1 MPQNTV
7 ARPVRA
13 YAFLVAAAVLS
24 GAAGTP
30 SRHDRVVAGRVTH
43 LPLPRFASLRSDD
56 VNLRVGP
63 GRRYP
68 IAWVL
73 HRRFL
78 PVEIKRE
85 FKEWR
90 QVRIPDGTEGWV
102 HSSIIVA
109 RRSFYVKTG
118 PMRTVHAAATKHS
131 SPVARLQAHVVGRI
145 VSCAAQVAWCR
156 VEVGSVEGY
165 LERDAFWGTF
175 AAEAV
180 PG

>member
-1 MPQNTV
+1 MLQSTG
-7 ARPVRA
+7 ARRVRA

-24 GAAGTP
+24 GAAGTA
-30 SRHDRVVAGRVTH
+30 SRHEKTLVGSVTH

-56 VNLRVGP
+56 INLRVGP

-68 IAWVL
+68 IAWIL

-90 QVRIPDGTEGWV
+90 QIRLPDGTEGWV
-102 HSSIIVA
+102 HSGTIVA

-118 PMRTVHAAATKHS
+118 PLRTVHAAATKHS